1 MSTEYLKSAADASLE
16 IPQDVTESVRD
27 IVDTVRERGDE
38 GVRELTEKFDGVERD
53 ALRVSDDEIDA
64 AAESLTDAERRAI
77 DNTIENVREFHEAQF
92 SHLDGF
98 EQEFGEGTTLGTRL
112 VPVERAGVYVPGGR
126 KPLVAAP
133 AMTIVPATVVGVDT
147 VVACAPPQPDG
158 SVQAAQLYA
167 MDAAGADEIYV
178 AGGAQ
183 AIASMAYGTETIPS
197 VDEITGPGNVY
208 VIEAKRQ
215 VFGHVGID
223 FLAGP
228 TEVLILADETA
239 DPELVATDLLA
250 QAEHDPR
257 SRAILVATDR
267 DIAEAAVEAVHDQLP
282 ALRTEEVAG
291 ECWEENGEV
300 ILADDLDAAA
310 AVANDYAPEHLQVMT
325 DEPRALLEDLH
336 NYGSLFLGHHA
347 PVVFGDKAV
356 GTNHTLPTLEVAKY
370 SGGINVTTYLKVLTH
385 QELTAE
391 GADDIAP
398 WAAKICE
405 IEGTHAHQISAEKR
419 IRSEDSRDLARD
431 LDLESGGGVDLAEDR
446 EEER

>member
-1 MSTEYLKSAADASLE
+1 MEREYLKSAADASLD

-38 GVRELTEKFDGVERD
+38 GVRDLTRRFDDVERE
-53 ALRVSDDEIDA
+53 ALRVSDAEIEAATDE
-64 AAESLTDAERRAI
+64 LGDAERRAI
-77 DNTIENVREFHEAQF
+77 DNTIENVRAFHEEQF
-92 SHLDGF
+92 SHLEGF
-98 EQEFGEGTTLGTRL
+98 EREFADGVTLGTRL
-112 VPVERAGVYVPGGR
+112 VPVERVGVYVPGGR

-133 AMTIVPATVVGVDT
+133 AMTIVPAVIAGVDE

-158 SVQAAQLYA
+158 SVQPAQLYA
-167 MDAAGADEIYV
+167 MDRAGADEVYV
-178 AGGAQ
+178 VGGAQ
-183 AIASMAYGTETIPS
+183 AVAAMAYGTETVPG
-197 VDEITGPGNVY
+197 VDKVTGPGNVY

-228 TEVLILADETA
+228 TEVLVVADETA
-239 DPELVATDLLA
+239 DPDLVATDLLA

-267 DIAEAAVEAVHDQLP
+267 AVAEAAVDALHEQLP
-282 ALRTEEVAG
+282 ALRTEETAR
-291 ECWEENGEV
+291 ECWENNGEV
-300 ILADDLDAAA
+300 VLVDDLSAAA
-310 AVANDYAPEHLQVMT
+310 AVGNDYAPEHLQVMT
-325 DEPRALLEDLH
+325 DDPRRLLDDLH

-356 GTNHTLPTLEVAKY
+356 GTNHTLPTLEVARY

-391 GADDIAP
+391 GADGIAP

-405 IEGTHAHQISAEKR
+405 LEGTHAHQISAEKR
-419 IRSEDSRDLARD
+419 IVSGAARDLARD
-431 LDLESGGGVDLAEDR
+431 LDLDFALGGGVDRSEDG
-446 EEER
+446 